1 MVIVN
6 ITSIYSRLDLC
17 CATVWSLIQQE
28 RLPDKINIWL
38 SHDAYMAD
46 KGVKNSPE
54 WVEQLNKIHNII
66 SVNFTDNIGPYR
78 KIIPALRKYPADY
91 TLVYADDDVVYG
103 KQWLSELCKT
113 YENYNGEYVVASR
126 VRLMKKN
133 IFGQYRSYIDFPLC
147 TQSCLLSEDLLITG
161 VGGCILNSSHID
173 RALIEDNIFLNL
185 APRTD
190 DIWLSKI
197 ILLSGS
203 KVMVNPN
210 SLAQVFTIEHDNEAL
225 SSLNTTYNKPLRKF
239 NFYRRVKNKLL
250 RYFGVSITNNDISI
264 KKVNNHFNYTR

>member
-28 RLPDKINIWL
+28 RLPDKISIWL

-78 KIIPALRKYPADY
+78 KIIPALRQYPADY

-103 KQWLSELCKT
+103 KKWLSELCKT

-133 IFGQYRSYIDFPLC
+133 IFGRYRSYIDFPLC
-147 TQSCLLSEDLLITG
+147 TESRLLSEDLLITG

-203 KVMVNPN
+203 KVMVNPS
-210 SLAQVFTIEHDNEAL
+210 SLAQIFTIEHDNEAL
-225 SSLNTTYNKPLRKF
+225 SSLNTTYSKPLRKF